1 MSKNKKTRRLPRIG
15 LRLHGALTARECVE
29 LAVAADLSGFSTAWF
44 AENAFGRGVLPAAAA
59 CAVAT
64 RRIHIG
70 AGVFNPF
77 SRHPTMMAMEIGAL
91 DELSDG
97 RATLSIGAGIGSAVQ
112 KIGLSSDKPVVA
124 LRDTLAILRPLLG
137 GEQISYTGK
146 AFSAQGVKLDYPT
159 RAELQIFVAGR
170 GDLTLQLAGE
180 SADGLLV
187 SNMCSMNFAARAAAR
202 VLEARK
208 AAGRDGAA
216 RIVQYMPC
224 AVRKNRDEAQRMGRR
239 AIGEMVPGFWALSQK
254 VASAKE
260 GLFSGTG
267 ISEDEFEAAARRIKS
282 GEDPADVLNEK
293 FTDAFS
299 LTGTPD
305 ECVQRALDYGGA
317 GVSELAL
324 TFDGMSAADDMA
336 LLGEAIRRQIV

>member
-1 MSKNKKTRRLPRIG
+1 MSENERKRRLPRIG
-15 LRLHGALTARECVE
+15 VRLHGGLTARQCVE

-44 AENAFGRGVLPAAAA
+44 AENAFARGVLPAAAA

-91 DELSDG
+91 DELSNG

-112 KIGLSSDKPVVA
+112 KMGLSSDKPVVA

-137 GEQISYTGK
+137 GEQVSYAGQ
-146 AFSAQGVKLDYPT
+146 AFSALGVKLDYPT
-159 RAELQIFVAGR
+159 RTDLQIFVAGR
-170 GDLTLQLAGE
+170 GDLTLKLAGE
-180 SADGLLV
+180 RADGLLV
-187 SNMCSMNFAARAAAR
+187 SNMCAMEFAGRAAAR

-216 RIVQYMPC
+216 HVVQYMPC
-224 AVRKNRDEAQRMGRR
+224 AVHRNRDEAQTMGKR
-239 AIGEMVPGFWALSQK
+239 AVGEMLPGFWALSQK
-254 VASAKE
+254 IVSAKE
-260 GLFSGTG
+260 GLFAGTD
-267 ISEDEFEAAARRIKS
+267 ISEGEFEAAAHRIKS

-293 FTDAFS
+293 FTRAFS
-299 LTGTPD
+299 LAGTPD
-305 ECVQRALDYGGA
+305 ECLERAMDYADA

-324 TFDGMSAADDMA
+324 TFDGKSAADDMA
-336 LLGEAIRRQIV
+336 LLGEALRKPS